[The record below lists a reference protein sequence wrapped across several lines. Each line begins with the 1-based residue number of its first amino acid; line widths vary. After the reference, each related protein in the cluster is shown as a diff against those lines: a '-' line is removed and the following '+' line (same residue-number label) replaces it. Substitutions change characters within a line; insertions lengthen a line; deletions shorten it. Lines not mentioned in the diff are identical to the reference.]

1 MGAEVIQK
9 HKKGVKQMN
18 CDKISVHLTPD
29 EFVLLCEVLK
39 KVKFSAPAKEELKE
53 SIKNDF
59 LSALKTKFVV
69 RLYSDKNEKK

>member
-1 MGAEVIQK
+1 
-9 HKKGVKQMN
+9 MN

-39 KVKFSAPAKEELKE
+39 KVEFSTPAKEELKE

-59 LSALKTKFVV
+59 LSALKTRFAV
-69 RLYSDKNEKK
+69 RLYGDKNAKK